1 MEDAIESHSSNAQR
15 SFCMTGKQLTVAY
28 HLEHLAGMVD
38 VDMSHN
44 ALIHMKSGHL
54 LQSIRKLKLNDNHL
68 RTCDGI
74 ERLLQLEELDL
85 SNNGWLHSFISCHVR
100 NSYE

>member
-15 SFCMTGKQLTVAY
+15 SFCITGRQLTVAY

-85 SNNGWLHSFISCHVR
+85 SNNGWLHSFISCHAR
-100 NSYE
+100 NSFE